1 MNKKIN
7 PVFAIP
13 LIAFLFMA
21 SLMSCK
27 GKTSDADVKT
37 SVDNAI
43 AANASLSGVSTSVK
57 DGVVTLSGEVKDDA
71 AKASAETAAR
81 GINGVKSVTNNL
93 TVAPPPAAPVVIT
106 ADDPLKASVDATIK
120 DYPGVAA
127 TIQDGVVTLTGEIKR
142 ADLQKLMKSLNTL
155 KPKKIENKLTIK

>member
-1 MNKKIN
+1 MSKKIN
-7 PVFAIP
+7 PVLAIP
-13 LIAFLFMA
+13 LIAFLFMT

-71 AKASAETAAR
+71 AKASAENSGR
-81 GINGVKSVTNNL
+81 GINGVKSVR
-93 TVAPPPAAPVVIT
+93 I
-106 ADDPLKASVDATIK
+106 I
-120 DYPGVAA
+120 
-127 TIQDGVVTLTGEIKR
+127 
-142 ADLQKLMKSLNTL
+142 
-155 KPKKIENKLTIK
+155 